1 MSLIEDIELLSEK
14 KRTLAEAPSQLML
27 QLKNVQQFP
36 NGQKVALYF
45 CPTIKKYFSFVYGK
59 EGIISEEELFL
70 EKLQLIEDVEEI
82 TFNDGTTL
90 NIDSECSNLILSLY
104 ESTEEKGELLDYIQ
118 ESDNNFL
125 NALKYSKLQDN
136 SCQYQE

>member
-14 KRTLAEAPSQLML
+14 KKTLAEAPSQLML

-59 EGIISEEELFL
+59 EGVISENTDFL
-70 EKLQLIEDVEEI
+70 ERLQLIEDVEEI
-82 TFNDGTTL
+82 TFNDESKL
-90 NIDSECSNLILSLY
+90 NIDTSCSELILSLY
-104 ESTEEKGELLDYIQ
+104 ESTDEKENFLDYIQ
-118 ESDNNFL
+118 ESDVNFL
-125 NALKYSKLQDN
+125 NALKYSKLNNNKD
-136 SCQYQE
+136 

>member
-14 KRTLAEAPSQLML
+14 KKTLAEAPSQLML

-59 EGIISEEELFL
+59 EGVISENTDFL
-70 EKLQLIEDVEEI
+70 ERLQLIEDVEEI
-82 TFNDGTTL
+82 TFNDESKL
-90 NIDSECSNLILSLY
+90 NIDTSCSDLILSLY
-104 ESTEEKGELLDYIQ
+104 ESTEEKEDFLDYIQ
-118 ESDNNFL
+118 ESDVNFL
-125 NALKYSKLQDN
+125 NALKYSKLNNNKD
-136 SCQYQE
+136 

>member
-45 CPTIKKYFSFVYGK
+45 CPAIKKYFSFVYGK
-59 EGIISEEELFL
+59 EGIISEQSDFL
-70 EKLQLIEDVEEI
+70 EKLNLVEDVEEF
-82 TFNDGTTL
+82 TFNDSSIL
-90 NIDSECSNLILSLY
+90 NIDSECAKLIFSLY
-104 ESTEEKGELLDYIQ
+104 ESTEEKEELLDYIQ
-118 ESDNNFL
+118 ESDINFL
-125 NALKYSKLQDN
+125 NALKYSKLN
-136 SCQYQE
+136 IKE

>member
-14 KRTLAEAPSQLML
+14 KKTLAEAPSQLML

-59 EGIISEEELFL
+59 EGIISENTDFL
-70 EKLQLIEDVEEI
+70 ERLQLIEDVEEI
-82 TFNDGTTL
+82 TFNDESKL
-90 NIDSECSNLILSLY
+90 NIDTSCSDLILSLY
-104 ESTEEKGELLDYIQ
+104 ESTDEKENFLDYIQ
-118 ESDNNFL
+118 ESDVNFL
-125 NALKYSKLQDN
+125 NALKYSKLNNNKD
-136 SCQYQE
+136 

>member
-14 KRTLAEAPSQLML
+14 KKTLAEAPSQLML

-59 EGIISEEELFL
+59 EGIISENTDFL
-70 EKLQLIEDVEEI
+70 ERLQLIEDVEEI
-82 TFNDGTTL
+82 TFNDESKL
-90 NIDSECSNLILSLY
+90 NIDTSCSELILSLY
-104 ESTEEKGELLDYIQ
+104 ESTEEKEDFLDYIQ
-118 ESDNNFL
+118 ESDVNFL
-125 NALKYSKLQDN
+125 NALKYSKLNNNKD
-136 SCQYQE
+136 